1 MFVIERVKEKRLRR
15 SIVGSI
21 NVVCSNGELDPMT
34 NAIIQMS
41 GVFTELELRIIR
53 ECVRSDMRNA
63 AAKGAK
69 LGRPQATLD
78 DMPPNFLRHYPAYK
92 TAFSI

>member
-15 SIVGSI
+15 SIVGDI

-63 AAKGAK
+63 AAKDAK

-78 DMPPNFLRHYPAYK
+78 DMTPNFLRHYPAYK
-92 TAFSI
+92 TALSI

>member
-1 MFVIERVKEKRLRR
+1 MFVIERVKEKRLYL

-53 ECVRSDMRNA
+53 ECVRSDVRNA
-63 AAKGAK
+63 AAKGRETRQAAGHA
-69 LGRPQATLD
+69 GRYTTKF
-78 DMPPNFLRHYPAYK
+78 PPPL
-92 TAFSI
+92 SGL